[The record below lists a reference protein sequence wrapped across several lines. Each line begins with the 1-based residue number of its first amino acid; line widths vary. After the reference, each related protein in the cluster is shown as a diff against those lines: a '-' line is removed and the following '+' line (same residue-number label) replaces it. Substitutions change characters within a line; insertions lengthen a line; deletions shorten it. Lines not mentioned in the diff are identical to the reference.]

1 MIIILFQKPK
11 KLTSD
16 FFNNDKEILDDL
28 GLKSDLSDWNCYD
41 VLNVPGKISKSLLK
55 SFFSIICI
63 IV

>member
-1 MIIILFQKPK
+1 M
-11 KLTSD
+11 KLTSE

-41 VLNVPGKISKSLLK
+41 VLNVPGKILKSLLK
-55 SFFSIICI
+55 STFIITWI

>member
-1 MIIILFQKPK
+1 M
-11 KLTSD
+11 KLTSE

-41 VLNVPGKISKSLLK
+41 VLNIPGKISKSLLK
-55 SFFSIICI
+55 SIFSIICI